1 MRWLCGV
8 AALGTLAGCVGRPA
22 PDLAGPAP
30 AVAPAVT
37 PSAIAPTPINARLS
51 AAATL
56 WHLRTGLNVAALACP
71 DAGVVPA
78 YNALLAQR
86 AEELARA
93 EATYRSQYE
102 AAGGDWRDRY
112 DDDQTRL
119 YNFWS
124 QARGR
129 SGLCAAAQNSLTVL
143 AGTPDAALPEVAGT
157 ALRRLDQA
165 FAPPWIAVD
174 PRVLTGPGRVEIAAR

>member
-1 MRWLCGV
+1 MS
-8 AALGTLAGCVGRPA
+8 A
-22 PDLAGPAP
+22 PVVLPQ
-30 AVAPAVT
+30 AV
-37 PSAIAPTPINARLS
+37 APTPINARLS

-56 WHLRTGLNVAALACP
+56 WHLRTGLNVAALACA
-71 DAGVVPA
+71 DTEVVPA

-86 AEELARA
+86 AEALARA
-93 EATYRSQYE
+93 EAAYRSEYA
-102 AAGGDWRDRY
+102 AAGGEWRDRY

-129 SGLCAAAQNSLTVL
+129 SGLCAGARDSLTSL
-143 AGTPDAALPEVAGT
+143 AGVEDAALPEVAEV

-165 FAPPWIAVD
+165 FAPPWLAVD
-174 PRVLTGPGRVEIAAR
+174 PQVLTGPGRVALAAR